1 MIITKKRV
9 KSVDN
14 VTKRS
19 ITEIIAR
26 GSFAVYLFFIIF
38 GTSLPFGES
47 VRDVAEKGTSNIVNQ
62 VVFST
67 LFLTSSL
74 CLLVRRKSLW
84 LFIKK
89 EKFLTLFLAWC
100 FLSIVWSNHSFI
112 SFKRYFQILTNVTV
126 GLSIFIYTES
136 PDETIKYFKSILLF
150 YIPLSLLS
158 VIFIPGGLDH
168 GSIAWRGLASG
179 KNHFGQVCLVS
190 SLIWFNAS
198 FNASRPRHM
207 KEKIINLVMLILSL
221 VSLIGS
227 QSLTALLCA
236 LTLACL
242 AGVFYLNSRLKSLGI
257 GALFIILLILTF
269 LSISISLLFLGPDL
283 LRSLPEYVGKDVTFT
298 GRTVLWEHVFDE
310 TKNHLFIGC
319 GFGGFWV
326 IDSNFLENI
335 YKYFVWLPNQSHN
348 GYLDILNETGLIGLS
363 IFLIA
368 VITYFIKL
376 SRIRN
381 NFIWKWFVIAA
392 LIINLQETTLFR
404 MNVFTGVVFI
414 FSYLALYAEVIVRE
428 RSS

>member
-1 MIITKKRV
+1 MMITEQLGE
-9 KSVDN
+9 SVDN

-26 GSFAVYLFFIIF
+26 VSFAVYLFFIIF

-47 VRDVAEKGTSNIVNQ
+47 IRDIDEKSTSNIVNQ
-62 VVFST
+62 VVYST
-67 LFLTSSL
+67 LFLTSSF
-74 CLLVRRKSLW
+74 CLLVRRQSLW
-84 LFIKK
+84 RLIRK

-100 FLSIVWSNHSFI
+100 FLSIVWSHHSFI
-112 SFKRYFQILTNVTV
+112 SFKRFLQILTNVTI

-136 PDETIKYFKSILLF
+136 PDEIIKYFRYILLF

-158 VIFIPGGLDH
+158 VIFIPGGLDPE
-168 GSIAWRGLASG
+168 STAWRGLASG

-190 SLIWFNAS
+190 SLIWLSAS
-198 FNASRPRHM
+198 SRRHL
-207 KEKIINLVMLILSL
+207 KEKIINLVMFILSL

-227 QSLTALLCA
+227 QSLTAILCA
-236 LTLACL
+236 LILGCL
-242 AGVFYLNSRLKSLGI
+242 AGIFYLNRRFKSLGI
-257 GALFIILLILTF
+257 GALFIILLFLTF
-269 LSISISLLFLGPDL
+269 LSISTSFLFVGPEFL
-283 LRSLPEYVGKDVTFT
+283 KSLPEYVGKDFTFT
-298 GRTVLWEHVFDE
+298 GRTVLWEYIFDE

-326 IDSNFLENI
+326 IDGYFLENV

-348 GYLDILNETGLIGLS
+348 GYLDILNETGLMGLS

-376 SRIRN
+376 SRIQN

-404 MNVFTGVVFI
+404 MNVFTGVLFI
-414 FSYLALYAEVIVRE
+414 FSYLALYADAIVRK
-428 RSS
+428 RTSYQ